1 MSSQS
6 TTETLDRRPF
16 WQVQAVFDPDGG
28 GKDFAYTI
36 GLHDRSEPEL
46 HMWARPSLGEDPG
59 DDWKLS
65 MRDQCL
71 ILNELSWML
80 LDGRLSVGSE
90 LEREYDEGLAKVT
103 FRVDP
108 PGDREELEAYGVPPG
123 VDVLPVRWSLR
134 RPAEGPLVA
143 LTDDAEQH
151 ARDLYGDLVHRLD
164 ARHRAPRGWALPGE
178 PSFDVEQKF
187 GPLTPTVLARAAQ
200 LWQASDE
207 SLADLLRSAV
217 IAQHGWS
224 LTEATSMAIAVGRP
238 VGRRKCLEDLRR
250 AAEDL
255 VWQLTERPAAQ
266 RRWRSVVGHAYPND
280 ARLGRR
286 EQDQVQQTLVGV
298 LRDVV
303 TSCLMVEAVADQVE
317 QPLLLQARGPWLTGL
332 RGESVLSDPDWR
344 ATPAVLETL
353 RELLGPLDGRGL
365 TIIAGIH
372 RIASERG
379 VTEAPGYDELCTR
392 LKSWAMTS
400 AANCPWDSVVAEL
413 PGWRPL
419 TEALPGAPIAP
430 MPDLEDWATCFTSAL
445 THRSRL
451 TSEDV
456 ETFARPYQVD
466 LPQMASVLNT
476 PL

>member
-1 MSSQS
+1 MSSQP

-151 ARDLYGDLVHRLD
+151 ARDLYGGASRQVWHKCYACAHDDRGLPRPPQPHR
-164 ARHRAPRGWALPGE
+164 RRAPA
-178 PSFDVEQKF
+178 
-187 GPLTPTVLARAAQ
+187 
-200 LWQASDE
+200 
-207 SLADLLRSAV
+207 
-217 IAQHGWS
+217 
-224 LTEATSMAIAVGRP
+224 
-238 VGRRKCLEDLRR
+238 
-250 AAEDL
+250 
-255 VWQLTERPAAQ
+255 
-266 RRWRSVVGHAYPND
+266 
-280 ARLGRR
+280 
-286 EQDQVQQTLVGV
+286 
-298 LRDVV
+298 
-303 TSCLMVEAVADQVE
+303 
-317 QPLLLQARGPWLTGL
+317 
-332 RGESVLSDPDWR
+332 
-344 ATPAVLETL
+344 
-353 RELLGPLDGRGL
+353 
-365 TIIAGIH
+365 
-372 RIASERG
+372 
-379 VTEAPGYDELCTR
+379 
-392 LKSWAMTS
+392 
-400 AANCPWDSVVAEL
+400 
-413 PGWRPL
+413 
-419 TEALPGAPIAP
+419 
-430 MPDLEDWATCFTSAL
+430 
-445 THRSRL
+445 RSRG
-451 TSEDV
+451 
-456 ETFARPYQVD
+456 
-466 LPQMASVLNT
+466 
-476 PL
+476 